1 MTMCIDIHHHML
13 TPGLVEALDARR
25 VRAVGGE
32 PVPTWKPEA
41 SLAIMDQ
48 AGIERAVLSCPIP
61 LHFLDSGA
69 TAMARE
75 LNEFGAECVSRW
87 PDRFGYFATLP
98 LPDVEAAADEAAR
111 TLDNS
116 GASGVLML
124 SNHAGLY
131 QGSAVLDP
139 LYAELNRRRA
149 VAFIHPTVYTDTDYP
164 IEPNAG
170 SPIPTIQPSQLEFGF
185 DATRAVANLLINEVP
200 KRFPA
205 IRFVFTHSASCVPSV
220 AHKLINRKPI
230 VAAYA
235 AYIKEHEQPP
245 PVDDLLDQLAVAEAA
260 AREQIAKL
268 YFDTAL
274 STASPVLDALT
285 SLVPTSHILL
295 GTDFPFGQEIGLQYT
310 LRGIERHPGFSDDD
324 RVAILGGNAS
334 ALVGPDTPATP

>member
-32 PVPTWKPEA
+32 PVPSWKPEA

-61 LHFLDSGA
+61 LHFLNSGA
-69 TAMARE
+69 AAMARE

-131 QGSAVLDP
+131 QGSSVLDP

-200 KRFPA
+200 ERFPA

-260 AREQIAKL
+260 ARDADCQ
-268 YFDTAL
+268 AL
-274 STASPVLDALT
+274 LRHRVVN
-285 SLVPTSHILL
+285 SLAGAGRSDVARPDITHPAGHRFSVRSGDRPAVHAA
-295 GTDFPFGQEIGLQYT
+295 
-310 LRGIERHPGFSDDD
+310 RHRAPPRIQRRRPGRDS
-324 RVAILGGNAS
+324 RRQR
-334 ALVGPDTPATP
+334 